1 MKTSPQ
7 NRSAKP
13 AVRKLSASIQFQ
25 GIQSAAAGTSQK
37 TIDGQLAPGAGEAE
51 ELLFLV
57 EATQTSFWNAVRNLE
72 LHLGFE
78 IDSSQDFENVSIEGL
93 KASPGAPV

>member
-7 NRSAKP
+7 NRSARP
-13 AVRKLSASIQFQ
+13 AVRKVSASIRFR
-25 GIQSAAAGTSQK
+25 GIRYATLPTK
-37 TIDGQLAPGAGEAE
+37 TKVDGLLARDAGEAE

-57 EATQTSFWNAVRNLE
+57 EATQTFFWNAVRNLE

>member
-1 MKTSPQ
+1 MKTSSQ

-13 AVRKLSASIQFQ
+13 AFRKVSASIRFR
-25 GIQSAAAGTSQK
+25 GIRHATLPTKSK
-37 TIDGQLAPGAGEAE
+37 IDGLLVRDAGEAE

-57 EATQTSFWNAVRNLE
+57 EATQTFFWNAVRNLE

>member
-1 MKTSPQ
+1 MKTPTR
-7 NRSAKP
+7 NRPATPSGRKVSA
-13 AVRKLSASIQFQ
+13 
-25 GIQSAAAGTSQK
+25 GIHFEGIRSTTARAMQK
-37 TIDGQLAPGAGEAE
+37 KIDGRLAPGAGEAE

-57 EATQTSFWNAVRNLE
+57 EATQTFFWNAVRNLE

-78 IDSSQDFENVSIEGL
+78 IDSTQDFENVSIEVL

>member
-1 MKTSPQ
+1 MKTSTR
-7 NRSAKP
+7 NRP
-13 AVRKLSASIQFQ
+13 IKLFPHKVSASIHFR
-25 GIQSAAAGTSQK
+25 GIRHATLPTK
-37 TIDGQLAPGAGEAE
+37 TQVDGLLARDAGEAE

-57 EATQTSFWNAVRNLE
+57 EATQTFFWNAVRNLE